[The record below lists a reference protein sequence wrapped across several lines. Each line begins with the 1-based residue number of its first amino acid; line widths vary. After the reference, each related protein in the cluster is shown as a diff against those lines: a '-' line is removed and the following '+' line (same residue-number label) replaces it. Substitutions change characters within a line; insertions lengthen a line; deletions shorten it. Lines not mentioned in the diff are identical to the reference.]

1 VTIVTKVKITGLAQT
16 LKLIRELFAG
26 SAERKEM
33 LDEILDFV
41 VRRVR
46 AETRKGK
53 DLSRDGETQPPL
65 STKYI
70 AARERMTANGS
81 VKVDKTFFS
90 PKRSN
95 LTLTGQMLD
104 SLSGLVKSKARSVEV
119 FVEGRR
125 DDGLTNQA
133 VAKDLKS
140 MGRTFLGLDEKGRG
154 RIRKIVL
161 DEIRRQIRL
170 RK

>member
-46 AETRKGK
+46 AETR
-53 DLSRDGETQPPL
+53 
-65 STKYI
+65 TKYI